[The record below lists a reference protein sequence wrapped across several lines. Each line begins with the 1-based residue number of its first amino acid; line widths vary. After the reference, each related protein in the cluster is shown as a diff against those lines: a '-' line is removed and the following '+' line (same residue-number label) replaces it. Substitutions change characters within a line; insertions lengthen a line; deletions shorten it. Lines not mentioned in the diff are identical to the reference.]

1 MANKIFL
8 FALAMT
14 ILSLSIHSEETK
26 EKTPRSSLQ
35 YTVVVTATKIE
46 TPAKEIASSVTVIS
60 AEDLK
65 KMKKTTVVEVLQEVL
80 GVTIIQNGGSGT
92 GAACS
97 IRGANSEHTLVLMDG
112 VELNDPIS
120 PCRSYDLSHLTLE
133 NIERIEILRGPQS
146 TLYGSDAIGGVI
158 NIITKK
164 GEGKPKITFSSSG
177 GSYATITSDFGA
189 SGGAEKINY
198 SLGISYF
205 RNQGISAADASLP
218 GNEEKDGYRN
228 LSLSGRLGFKPSAN
242 LEVDFIARSLAT
254 KTDIDN
260 FGGAYGDDPNN
271 IQKYKSLFLKGEI
284 RALLLDDRWEQKLA
298 VAFVDSDRRN
308 NNPEDVSHPFDSEN
322 GIFKGA
328 LIKLDWQNN
337 LFLNPG
343 NTLIF
348 GVDYKQEQA
357 ESEYQYLV
365 IWGASSSIFPLK
377 KAYMAGLYFQDQ
389 IRIAN
394 RFFIAVGGRFDNHN
408 RSGHALTFRLAP
420 AYFIE
425 KTRTRIKATLG
436 TGFKSPS
443 LYQLFAPGTFW
454 GPIGNNNLW
463 PEKSIGWDVGFDQE
477 LFRGRY
483 IFGGTYFYNSY
494 RDLIFFDFLRGYT
507 NIGRA
512 ESKGWEF
519 YLEAKPSDGLAL
531 KGTFVKLEAKDK
543 ESGNYLLRRP
553 RNKLTFNINYLFLKS
568 WNLNLSLS
576 YTGRRADINYSL
588 WPASQVVL
596 NGYTL
601 LDLTLSFNLSSHL
614 ELFCSYENLLNKKY
628 EVIYGYGTA
637 CFTAQAGLKLSL

>member
-1 MANKIFL
+1 MIKKACFL
-8 FALAMT
+8 VLAT
-14 ILSLSIHSEETK
+14 VCLVLLTYSEETQK
-26 EKTPRSSLQ
+26 SASSPSLQ
-35 YTVVVTATKIE
+35 HNIVVTATRLE
-46 TPAKEIASSVTVIS
+46 TPIRELASSLTVITS
-60 AEDLK
+60 EDLK
-65 KMKKTTVVEVLQEVL
+65 RLKKSTVIEAIKEVLSVNI
-80 GVTIIQNGGSGT
+80 VQNGGM
-92 GAACS
+92 GATS
-97 IRGANSEHTLVLMDG
+97 SVFLRGANSEHTLVMMDG
-112 VELNDPIS
+112 VELNDPINPS
-120 PCRSYDLSHLTLE
+120 RSYDLAHLSVE

-164 GEGKPKITFSSSG
+164 GKGKPTMHFSSSG
-177 GSYATITSDFGA
+177 GSYETFTG
-189 SGGAEKINY
+189 NT
-198 SLGISYF
+198 GISGSLEKVDYSF
-205 RNQGISAADASLP
+205 SLSSLRSKGISAADSSLK
-218 GNEEKDGYRN
+218 GNEEQDGDKN
-228 LSLSGRLGFKPSAN
+228 LSFSGRLGLDLLKKFRF
-242 LEVDFIARSLAT
+242 DFVARTIWAET
-254 KTDIDN
+254 EIDN

-284 RALLLDDRWEQKLA
+284 RALLLDDRWEQELA

-308 NNPEDVSHPFDSEN
+308 NNPEDVSHPVDSEN

-337 LFLNPG
+337 LYLNPG

-408 RSGHALTFRLAP
+408 QSSNALTFRLAP

-443 LYQLFAPGTFW
+443 LYQLFAPRTFW
-454 GPIGNNNLW
+454 GPIGNENLR

-483 IFGGTYFYNSY
+483 IFGGTYFHNSY

-531 KGTFVKLEAKDK
+531 KGTYVKLEAKDK

-614 ELFCSYENLLNKKY
+614 ELFCSCENLLNKKY
-628 EVIYGYGTA
+628 EVIYGYGTPG
-637 CFTAQAGLKLSL
+637 FTAQAGLKLSL